1 MDKNIVGFTLST
13 NIYTGNV
20 DKETMDKI
28 ILDVENKFI
37 EIIDSYKGIEL
48 LNGKADFLYNSENI
62 INK

>member
-1 MDKNIVGFTLST
+1 MDKNIVGFNLST

-37 EIIDSYKGIEL
+37 
-48 LNGKADFLYNSENI
+48 
-62 INK
+62 

>member
-13 NIYTGNV
+13 NIYTGDV

>member
-1 MDKNIVGFTLST
+1 MDKNIIGFNLST

>member
-48 LNGKADFLYNSENI
+48 LNGKADFLYKQI
-62 INK
+62 KK

>member
-1 MDKNIVGFTLST
+1 MDKNIVGFNLST

-48 LNGKADFLYNSENI
+48 LNGKADFLYNSEM
-62 INK
+62 K

>member
-1 MDKNIVGFTLST
+1 MDKNIVGFNLST

-48 LNGKADFLYNSENI
+48 LNGKTDFLYNSENI

>member
-1 MDKNIVGFTLST
+1 MDKNIVGFNLST

>member
-1 MDKNIVGFTLST
+1 MDKNIVGFNLST

-48 LNGKADFLYNSENI
+48 LNGKADFLYNRENI

>member
-1 MDKNIVGFTLST
+1 MDKNIVGFNLST

-28 ILDVENKFI
+28 ILDVEYKFI

>member
-1 MDKNIVGFTLST
+1 MNKNIVGFNLST

-48 LNGKADFLYNSENI
+48 LNGNTDFLYNSENI

>member
-1 MDKNIVGFTLST
+1 MNKNIVGFNLST

-48 LNGKADFLYNSENI
+48 LNGKADFLYKQI
-62 INK
+62 KK

>member
-1 MDKNIVGFTLST
+1 
-13 NIYTGNV
+13 
-20 DKETMDKI
+20 MDKI

>member
-1 MDKNIVGFTLST
+1 MDKNIVGFNLST

-48 LNGKADFLYNSENI
+48 LNGKANFLYNSENI